1 MPDDL
6 NLLKERVD
14 LRIQIWS
21 ILIALLG
28 LVMLYVSAPVQAAGY
43 HRSGTLLEES
53 GAAIFISGVLA
64 ALWEKAGKRA
74 FADEILAKANMSRD
88 LAEAGMDVVTH
99 SFKDERINWDQL
111 FKNACRLD
119 LFVAYGHSW
128 RNTQSERIDR
138 LLSDPNATIR
148 VVLPD
153 PDDEDMV
160 KGLSGRFEME
170 PDVVKQEIEET
181 RKFFERRIK
190 KARGKVE
197 VYFSRIMP
205 LFTFYLFNN
214 KVVFALYN
222 HRRGQQLVPSF
233 ICSKEGFLFQFFSD
247 EFEGIRGDARTR
259 RVDLR
264 QVVEQERN
272 STA

>member
-1 MPDDL
+1 MADDL
-6 NLLKERVD
+6 NLLQERVD
-14 LRIQIWS
+14 LRVQSWS
-21 ILIALLG
+21 IFIGLLG

-53 GAAIFISGVLA
+53 GAALFISGVLA
-64 ALWEKAGKRA
+64 VLWEKAGKRA

-88 LAEAGMDVVTH
+88 LAEAGIDVVTH

-119 LFVAYGHSW
+119 LFLAYGHTW

-153 PDDEDMV
+153 PDDNELV

-170 PDVVKQEIEET
+170 PEAVKQEIEET
-181 RKFFERRIK
+181 KKFFERRIK
-190 KARGKVE
+190 KARGRVE
-197 VYFSRIMP
+197 LYFTRIMP

-222 HRRGQQLVPSF
+222 HRSGQQVVPSF
-233 ICSKEGFLFQFFSD
+233 ICSKEGFMFQFFSD
-247 EFEGIRGDARTR
+247 EFEGIRGDTRTTPI
-259 RVDLR
+259 DLR
-264 QVVEQERN
+264 QVVEPQRG